1 MHLLIMDLHKELNQL
16 QADISTEEVDGA
28 QAYGISEADRPLIA
42 AFMRGVKKTAP
53 LKFDHPGLATIA
65 ARSGGA
71 LLIQNDLGTT
81 AAHVLVIR
89 VSQMEV
95 VFTHTDIHAQRLRFF
110 QSLFDGTGTQ
120 WDEVQSHQASAI
132 AKGDL
137 FYVARG
143 RFTAQGAAA
152 LSGFLERLGSRL
164 VFLIDW
170 NRARKRLRLL
180 VPNETAVKILRWA
193 ADHEFG
199 HRGFLIMGGERLVYD
214 ALEQAIKTPLRYG
227 EPLHEMIGDEVARDY
242 LCFVLQTTA
251 RGLLQHQSAEL
262 IRDQV
267 RAELFNHFRSA
278 EQRLLSDI
286 GRHAAIILQLAG
298 RLRGVL
304 RQGPAAAGDAL
315 AQNAAQAKLAET
327 RADEI
332 VRQTRLTV
340 RRIPGTDVFS
350 QILQIADDA
359 ADDLEEAAFLAGLLS
374 GCAGPRNC
382 RPRCWPCPIV
392 LSKALKCSSAASA
405 RRNTCIAAAYARTCN
420 NFSRRLT
427 RW

>member
-1 MHLLIMDLHKELNQL
+1 MDLHKELNQL
-16 QADISTEEVDGA
+16 QADILTEEVDGA

-53 LKFDHPGLATIA
+53 LKFDHPGLATTA
-65 ARSGGA
+65 ARSGAA

-89 VSQMEV
+89 ISQMEV
-95 VFTHTDIHAQRLRFF
+95 VFTHTDVHAQPLRFF

-137 FYVARG
+137 FYIARG
-143 RFTAQGAAA
+143 RFTARAQDAAA
-152 LSGFLERLGSRL
+152 LSGFLEQLGSRL

-199 HRGFLIMGGERLVYD
+199 HRGFLIMGGERLVYE
-214 ALEQAIKTPLRYG
+214 ALEQAVKTPLRYG
-227 EPLHEMIGDEVARDY
+227 EPLHEMIGGEVAQDY

-251 RGLLQHQSAEL
+251 RGLLNRQSAEL

-304 RQGPAAAGDAL
+304 RQGPAARSDAL
-315 AQNAAQAKLAET
+315 AQNVAQAKLAET

-340 RRIPGTDVFS
+340 RRNPAPMFFAGSYKLPMMRPMTSKRQLFS
-350 QILQIADDA
+350 RDCFRGA
-359 ADDLEEAAFLAGLLS
+359 AD
-374 GCAGPRNC
+374 PRNC
-382 RPRCWPCPIV
+382 RPRCSPSPIV
-392 LSKALKCSSAASA
+392 LSKALKCSSAGSA
-405 RRNTCIAAAYARTCN
+405 RRNMCIAAANARTCN
-420 NFSRRLT
+420 NFSRRSIG
-427 RW
+427 W

>member
-1 MHLLIMDLHKELNQL
+1 MG
-16 QADISTEEVDGA
+16 S
-28 QAYGISEADRPLIA
+28 
-42 AFMRGVKKTAP
+42 
-53 LKFDHPGLATIA
+53 
-65 ARSGGA
+65 
-71 LLIQNDLGTT
+71 
-81 AAHVLVIR
+81 
-89 VSQMEV
+89 
-95 VFTHTDIHAQRLRFF
+95 
-110 QSLFDGTGTQ
+110 GTQ

-132 AKGDL
+132 SKGDL

-143 RFTAQGAAA
+143 RFAAQDAAA

-214 ALEQAIKTPLRYG
+214 ALEQAVKTPLRYG
-227 EPLHEMIGDEVARDY
+227 EPLHQMIGSEVAQDY

-251 RGLLQHQSAEL
+251 RGLLKHQSAEL

-304 RQGPAAAGDAL
+304 RQGLAAAGDAL

-350 QILQIADDA
+350 QILQVADDA
-359 ADDLEEAAFLAGLLS
+359 AGDLEESAFLAGLLS
-374 GCAGPRNC
+374 GCAGPALPEPLLALSNC
-382 RPRCWPCPIV
+382 LVEAAQIFQRVVAAAQYVHRGGEREKMQQFLEAV
-392 LSKALKCSSAASA
+392 DRMVTLEHQTDEQERAVTAALVGSNIDCRHLHLVSGIASHFESAADALLRASLILRDHVLGEVMFA
-405 RRNTCIAAAYARTCN
+405 
-420 NFSRRLT
+420 
-427 RW
+427 